1 MREGLGGDWV
11 TNIKNEDNTEVE
23 SRYSV
28 IKDVKKGE
36 GTIIKDYVNLY
47 DCEIGKNCKIDAF
60 VYMESGVKIGDN
72 CKIRAFTFIPEGVT
86 IEDNVFI
93 GPHVSFTNDK
103 QPRATTP
110 EGELKTKHDWKLEH
124 IVVRKGAS
132 IGANATIIGSVTI
145 GEDAIVGAGAVVTKD
160 VEPDQIVVGVHATPI
175 NDLNTTKNI
184 GKGIHDG

>member
-1 MREGLGGDWV
+1 MI
-11 TNIKNEDNTEVE
+11 NKKNEDNTEVE

-36 GTIIKDYVNLY
+36 GTIIKDHVNLCG
-47 DCEIGKNCKIDAF
+47 CEIGENCKIDAF
-60 VYMESGVKIGDN
+60 VYIEAGVKIGNN

-110 EGELKTKHDWKLEH
+110 EGRLKTKHDWKLEC
-124 IVVRKGAS
+124 IVVKKGAS
-132 IGANATIIGSVTI
+132 IGANASIIGPMTI
-145 GEDAIVGAGAVVTKD
+145 GENAMIGAGAVVTKD
-160 VEPDQIVVGVHATPI
+160 VEPEQIVVGVPAKPI
-175 NDLNTTKNI
+175 GDLTSTKDIENR
-184 GKGIHDG
+184 KGDHDE